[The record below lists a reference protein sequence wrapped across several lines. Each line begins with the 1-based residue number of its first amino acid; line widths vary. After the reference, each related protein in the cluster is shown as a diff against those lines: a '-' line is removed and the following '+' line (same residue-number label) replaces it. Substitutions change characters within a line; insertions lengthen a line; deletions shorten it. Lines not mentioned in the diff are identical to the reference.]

1 MAVGGGTT
9 VRVLVTGATGFVG
22 RAVLPKL
29 TQAGHQVRILLRPSP
44 ASPRLPRGIPVE
56 VGLSSLTDARGLR
69 ADLLNVEAIVHLAS
83 GEGQGSGVDLAR
95 TDTEATRTL
104 VEAASESGVKR
115 LLFLSHLGADRA
127 SAYPVLQAKALAE
140 DAVRRGVVPY
150 TIVRSAAAY
159 GPEDRFTTSLA
170 MTLALSPG
178 FFFLPSGG
186 TTPLQPLWIDDLA
199 TALVWALDEEGL
211 VGRTY
216 EVGGPEHLTLREVV
230 ELVMAAAHL
239 RRVLVEAR
247 PWALR
252 ALLRLG
258 EATMPR
264 PPFTPFWI
272 DYLAA
277 GRTGALDT
285 LPRAFGL
292 QPSRMQDNLGYLRH
306 RRWGREWFRR
316 QTRGKGMHA

>member
-1 MAVGGGTT
+1 

-44 ASPRLPRGIPVE
+44 ASPRLPTGVPVE
-56 VGLSSLTDARGLR
+56 VGLSGLTDGRGLR
-69 ADLLNVEAIVHLAS
+69 ADLLDVEAILHLAS
-83 GEGQGSGVDLAR
+83 GEGQGSRADLAVS
-95 TDTEATRTL
+95 DGEATRTL
-104 VEAASESGVKR
+104 VEAAGDSGVR
-115 LLFLSHLGADRA
+115 RILFLSHLGADRA
-127 SAYPVLQAKALAE
+127 SAYPVLQVKALAE
-140 DAVRRGVVPY
+140 DALRRGAVPY
-150 TIVRSAAAY
+150 TIVRSAIAY

-170 MTLALSPG
+170 TTLALSPG
-178 FFFLPSGG
+178 VFFLPSGG
-186 TTPLQPLWIDDLA
+186 TTPLQPLWVEDLA
-199 TALVWALDEEGL
+199 TALVWALDEDGL
-211 VGRTY
+211 LGRTY
-216 EVGGPEHLTLREVV
+216 EIGGPENLSLRDVV
-230 ELVMAAAHL
+230 ELVMSVAHL
-239 RRVLVEAR
+239 RRLLVEAR

-252 ALLRLG
+252 GVYRLG
-258 EATMPR
+258 EMLLPR
-264 PPFTPFWI
+264 PPFTPYWI

-316 QTRGKGMHA
+316 HARREGDRE

>member
-1 MAVGGGTT
+1 M
-9 VRVLVTGATGFVG
+9 RVLVTGATGFVG

-44 ASPRLPRGIPVE
+44 ASPRLPTGVPVE
-56 VGLSSLTDARGLR
+56 VGLSSLTDESGLR
-69 ADLLNVEAIVHLAS
+69 ADLLEVEAILHLAG
-83 GEGQGSGVDLAR
+83 GEGRGSRADLVLSDA
-95 TDTEATRTL
+95 EATRTL
-104 VEAASESGVKR
+104 VEAASQGGVR
-115 LLFLSHLGADRA
+115 RILFLSHLGADRA

-140 DAVRRGVVPY
+140 DAIRRGAVPH
-150 TIVRSAAAY
+150 TIVRSAVAY

-170 MTLALSPG
+170 TTLALSPG
-178 FFFLPSGG
+178 LFFLPSGG
-186 TTPLQPLWIDDLA
+186 TTPLQPLWIEDLA

-216 EVGGPEHLTLREVV
+216 EVGGPEVLTLREVV
-230 ELVMAAAHL
+230 ELVMSAARI
-239 RRVLVEAR
+239 RRMLVEAR

-252 ALLRLG
+252 ALFRLG
-258 EATMPR
+258 EGLLPR

-292 QPSRMQDNLGYLRH
+292 QPSRMQENLGYLRRQH
-306 RRWGREWFRR
+306 WGREWFRR
-316 QTRGKGMHA
+316 HTRQDGAHG